1 MEYLISAF
9 WSLLELIA
17 LHYYFQSFLSPK
29 TTKKIYH
36 LTVFCAWFLPIIYT
50 WSGIFSS
57 FMQFVSLAMI
67 LFVAIFNYKG
77 SLLQKAATCI
87 LTYIFCS
94 IIDIAILYGASAILA
109 IDFAELSQR
118 RITYTLVVTI
128 GKMVS
133 LFFAWFFFHIRKKRN
148 VEALQHKW
156 LLLTLLFPAVSFVMI
171 TTLFHEY
178 RGQEDFSLGPVIICT
193 FLMLANIA
201 IVYLIQLM
209 EKSSSES
216 KKLALLNQ
224 QMEIQT
230 SSILALEQNYRAQ
243 RKATHEFQNQLQ
255 TIRSLIAAS
264 DYSSAQD
271 YIQQLQGTQTTRIFS
286 VSSNHPIID
295 AVLNHKYQLANEND
309 IEVRIQ
315 VNDLSCVSI
324 DTNHIVVL
332 LSNLFDNAIEACLR
346 HDGER
351 IIHCSILASDSMYI
365 SIRNTS
371 APVEIKNN
379 YIQTSKE
386 PREDHGYGLVHID
399 LILNHLHAEFI
410 RSYSDGW
417 FEFAA
422 ELPLEK

>member
-29 TTKKIYH
+29 TTKKIYI
-36 LTVFCAWFLPIIYT
+36 LTVFCAWFLPIVYT
-50 WSGIFSS
+50 WSGVFSS
-57 FMQFVSLAMI
+57 FMHFVSLGMI

-77 SLLQKAATCI
+77 SLLHKVATCV
-87 LTYIFCS
+87 LAYVFCA
-94 IIDIAILYGASAILA
+94 IIDIAILYGASSVLA
-109 IDFAELSQR
+109 VDFAELSLSKV
-118 RITYTLVVTI
+118 TYTLVCTI
-128 GKMVS
+128 GKMLS
-133 LFFAWFFFHIRKKRN
+133 ILIAWLFYRIRKKRTT
-148 VEALQHKW
+148 ETLQHKW
-156 LLLTLLFPAVSFVMI
+156 LLLTLLFPTVSFVII

-178 RGQEDFSLGPVIICT
+178 RGQADISLGPVIICA
-193 FLMLANIA
+193 FLLLANIA

-209 EKSSSES
+209 EKSASES

-255 TIRSLIAAS
+255 TIRSLIAS
-264 DYSSAQD
+264 GDYSNAQD

-286 VSSNHPIID
+286 VSSHHPIID
-295 AVLNHKYQLANEND
+295 AVLNHKYQLANDND

-315 VNDLSCVSI
+315 VNDLSGVSI
-324 DTNHIVVL
+324 DTNHMVVL

-351 IIHCSILASDSMYI
+351 IIHCSILASDSLYI

-371 APVEIKNN
+371 VPVEIKNN
-379 YIQTSKE
+379 HIQTTKE
-386 PREDHGYGLVHID
+386 PREDHGYGLAHID

-417 FEFAA
+417 FEFAT
-422 ELPLEK
+422 EIPLEN

>member
-9 WSLLELIA
+9 WSFIELVTF
-17 LHYYFQSFLSPK
+17 HFYFQGFLSIK
-29 TTKKIYH
+29 TSKKVYF
-36 LTVFCAWFLPIIYT
+36 LTFFCAWFLPVVYA

-57 FMQFVSLAMI
+57 YMQFVSLAMI

-77 SLLQKAATCI
+77 TLLHKVAACV
-87 LTYIFCS
+87 LAYVFCAV
-94 IIDIAILYGASAILA
+94 IDIAILYGASAVLTV
-109 IDFAELSQR
+109 DFADLSQR
-118 RITYTLVVTI
+118 RITYILVGTI
-128 GKMVS
+128 GKMISV
-133 LFFAWFFFHIRKKRN
+133 LAAWIFFRIRKKRN
-148 VEALQHKW
+148 AETLQRKW

-178 RGQEDFSLGPVIICT
+178 RGQEDLSLGPVIICT

-209 EKSSSES
+209 EKSASES

-255 TIRSLIAAS
+255 TIRSLIAS
-264 DYSSAQD
+264 GDYSNAQD
-271 YIQQLQGTQTTRIFS
+271 YIEQLQGTQTSRIFS
-286 VSSNHPIID
+286 VNSNHPIID
-295 AVLNHKYQLANEND
+295 AVLNHKYQLANDNG

-315 VNDLSCVSI
+315 INDLSGVSI
-324 DTNHIVVL
+324 ETNHIVVL

-346 HDGER
+346 HNGER
-351 IIHCSILASDSMYI
+351 IIHCSILASDSLYI

-371 APVEIKNN
+371 LPVEIKNN

-386 PREDHGYGLVHID
+386 PREDHGYGLAHID

-422 ELPLEK
+422 EIPLEN